1 MYFLVG
7 QCQIVIVVKRAIIF
21 VIFLELQLL

>member
-1 MYFLVG
+1 MYFLMG
-7 QCQIVIVVKRAIIF
+7 QCQIVIVVKRVIMF